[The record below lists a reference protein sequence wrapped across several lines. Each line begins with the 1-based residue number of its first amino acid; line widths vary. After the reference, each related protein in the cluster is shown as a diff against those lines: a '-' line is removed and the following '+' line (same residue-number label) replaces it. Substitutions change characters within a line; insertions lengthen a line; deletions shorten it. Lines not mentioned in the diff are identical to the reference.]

1 MNPKITW
8 KRIRQGKKVPK
19 IGKICTIFDLI
30 YTIFENIETKHK
42 NKVIL
47 PT

>member
-1 MNPKITW
+1 MRIT
-8 KRIRQGKKVPK
+8 QGKKVPK
-19 IGKICTIFDLI
+19 NGKICTIFDLI
-30 YTIFENIETKHK
+30 YTISENMQTKYK

>member
-1 MNPKITW
+1 MRIT
-8 KRIRQGKKVPK
+8 QGKKAPK
-19 IGKICTIFDLI
+19 NGKICTIFDLI